1 MKKTGKSGGLRLLG
15 LAALAAMFVGLG
27 ARSASA
33 SEFEV
38 IADSFTVANQ
48 VNLSSVSYFNTKGTL
63 PANPAAATFGMTT
76 PGGLYFDGTYY
87 KVWDN
92 NASVWVKL
100 ATGTVVSNSVTGTGT
115 ADKVS
120 RWTASG
126 VLGNS
131 TIEDNGTNVG
141 IGAAPTAALLN
152 VGGTGD
158 ATFTNTGN
166 ASLNPT
172 GYVDILG
179 LTVGKA
185 AGITTLYSGAG
196 TATPIARIK

>member
-1 MKKTGKSGGLRLLG
+1 MKKKGKSGGLRLLG
-15 LAALAAMFVGLG
+15 LAALAAVFVGLG

-33 SEFEV
+33 SEFEI

-48 VNLSSVSYFNTKGTL
+48 VNLSSVTYFNTRGTL

-92 NASVWVKL
+92 NASAWVKL
-100 ATGTVVSNSVTGTGT
+100 ATGTVVSGTTSGSGT
-115 ADKVS
+115 ANRVS
-120 RWTASG
+120 RWTATGSI
-126 VLGNS
+126 LGDS
-131 TIEDNGTNVG
+131 AIQDDGTLTG
-141 IGAAPTAALLN
+141 IGTAPSATYQLK
-152 VGGTGD
+152 VGGV
-158 ATFTNTGN
+158 N
-166 ASLNPT
+166 AQFAGS

-185 AGITTLYSGAG
+185 AGVTTLYSGTG